1 MKREHCSRRWLS
13 HNIGRLV
20 GGRDMLEVD
29 LSIFKGLTDGVV
41 LDFDMVCLFVK
52 FGVLTSV
59 KGEKKKVFATDI

>member
-1 MKREHCSRRWLS
+1 
-13 HNIGRLV
+13 
-20 GGRDMLEVD
+20 MLEVD

-59 KGEKKKVFATDI
+59 KGEKKKVFAPDI